1 MNILVVG
8 SGGREHALAW
18 KILQS
23 PLCSKLYVA
32 PGNAGTANIA
42 ENLSIAVTD
51 FEAIAN
57 ACLDKNIHLVVVGPE
72 EPLVK
77 GIADFFEKD
86 NRLKNILIVA
96 PNQQAAQL
104 EGSKKFSK
112 DLMLKYGIPTA
123 AAQTFDKATIT
134 QAKAFLR
141 EIKPP
146 YVLKADGLAAGKGVI
161 ITNDLTE
168 AEQTIDEMLLQDKF
182 GKAGNQ
188 VLIEEFLSGIE
199 LSVFILTDGK
209 SYVLLPE
216 AKDYK
221 RIGVGDTGL
230 NTGGMGAV
238 SPVPFADATFMQ
250 KITERIIEPTLK
262 ALQAENITY
271 KGFIFFG
278 LINVQGNPFVIEYNA
293 RLGDPETEA
302 ILPRIE
308 SDFVDLLIKTAKGEL
323 HTATPVKIS
332 TQIATTVISVAGGY
346 PAQYEKDKVIIG
358 LERVKAPTTV
368 FHAGTKLVNGKVVTN
383 GGRVLAFTT
392 LAATLPTALAA
403 SKNAAETVTWDGRYY
418 RSDIGLDLV

>member
-1 MNILVVG
+1 MG

-18 KILQS
+18 KMVQS

-32 PGNAGTANIA
+32 PGNAGTANMA

-51 FEAIAN
+51 FEAIAS
-57 ACLDKNIHLVVVGPE
+57 ACIEKNIHLVIVGPE
-72 EPLVK
+72 APLVR
-77 GIADFFEKD
+77 GIADFFEHD
-86 NRLKNILIVA
+86 SRLKDILLIA

-123 AAQTFDKATIT
+123 AAQTFDKTT
-134 QAKAFLR
+134 VSKAKSFLR
-141 EIKPP
+141 EIQPP

-161 ITNDLTE
+161 ITNNLAE
-168 AEQTIDEMLLQDKF
+168 ADQALDEMLLNAKF
-182 GKAGNQ
+182 GAAGNQ

-250 KITERIIEPTLK
+250 KVTERIIEPTLK
-262 ALQAENITY
+262 ALQAEKIIY

-293 RLGDPETEA
+293 RLGDPEAEA

-308 SDFVDLLIKTAKGEL
+308 SDLVDLFVKTAKGEL
-323 HTATPVKIS
+323 SSASPIKVS
-332 TQIATTVISVAGGY
+332 SQIAATVVAVASGY
-346 PAQYEKDKVIIG
+346 PEQYEKDKVIAG
-358 LERVKAPTTV
+358 LEQVKPPTTI
-368 FHAGTKLVNGKVVTN
+368 FHAGTKQLNGNVVTN

-392 LAATLPTALAA
+392 LASTLPAALEA

-418 RSDIGLDLV
+418 RSDIGFDLV